1 MSGAWVELIVERF
14 AKFLNVIS
22 AIWGSSNANL
32 ILFDV
37 VDREFLARP
46 YTPPTKLFRKRIN
59 S

>member
-22 AIWGSSNANL
+22 AIWLSSIAIL

-37 VDREFLARP
+37 VGREFFSAP
-46 YTPPTKLFRKRIN
+46 IYGTNEIVSKTD
-59 S
+59 